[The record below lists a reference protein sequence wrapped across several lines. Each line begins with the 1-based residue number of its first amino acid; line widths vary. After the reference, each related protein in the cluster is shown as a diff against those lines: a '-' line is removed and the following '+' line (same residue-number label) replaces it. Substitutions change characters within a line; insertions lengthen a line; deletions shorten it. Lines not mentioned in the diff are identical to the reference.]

1 MDYCGWSTLHVWASP
16 GCPYGCLGKSA
27 SIPIPSD
34 PCYPRCGFLWNS
46 CVPNTLS
53 LPSCSIIF
61 SSYHWP
67 FSGRAHFRT
76 QPCVIPCTLLYPK
89 RWNEA
94 LKSWWRACRACLKS
108 SSQSLRSK
116 ASPNGHWDTV
126 EIKVQPWQRTN
137 PNIAN
142 ISDCSDNISL
152 ILWFSLFHC
161 QAGVPSLRW
170 IIGWMIYQKQ
180 SLKPPIN
187 CTFVDPTCHENIWK
201 TPAICTIRITLL
213 GDHQDIPLRSWKKD
227 SKNDVV
233 SLQYKKTWNTYTF
246 LNFLGKPY
254 WVFQNC

>member
-89 RWNEA
+89 RWNKA
-94 LKSWWRACRACLKS
+94 LKSWWRACRACLKWRH
-108 SSQSLRSK
+108 QMDTGTLWKSK
-116 ASPNGHWDTV
+116 FNPGNGQIPILPIYQTV
-126 EIKVQPWQRTN
+126 QTTY
-137 PNIAN
+137 
-142 ISDCSDNISL
+142 
-152 ILWFSLFHC
+152 LWFSGSACSIVRLEYHHC
-161 QAGVPSLRW
+161 DESSAGW
-170 IIGWMIYQKQ
+170 Y
-180 SLKPPIN
+180 
-187 CTFVDPTCHENIWK
+187 
-201 TPAICTIRITLL
+201 IRNN
-213 GDHQDIPLRSWKKD
+213 P
-227 SKNDVV
+227 
-233 SLQYKKTWNTYTF
+233 
-246 LNFLGKPY
+246 
-254 WVFQNC
+254 

>member
-1 MDYCGWSTLHVWASP
+1 MFNHFFLISLAIFW
-16 GCPYGCLGKSA
+16 
-27 SIPIPSD
+27 
-34 PCYPRCGFLWNS
+34 PC
-46 CVPNTLS
+46 
-53 LPSCSIIF
+53 
-61 SSYHWP
+61 P
-67 FSGRAHFRT
+67 FSDTAMCYT
-76 QPCVIPCTLLYPK
+76 MYPVIPKKVERGPEELVT
-89 RWNEA
+89 
-94 LKSWWRACRACLKS
+94 CLQGL
-108 SSQSLRSK
+108 SQM

-161 QAGVPSLRW
+161 QAGVPSLQW